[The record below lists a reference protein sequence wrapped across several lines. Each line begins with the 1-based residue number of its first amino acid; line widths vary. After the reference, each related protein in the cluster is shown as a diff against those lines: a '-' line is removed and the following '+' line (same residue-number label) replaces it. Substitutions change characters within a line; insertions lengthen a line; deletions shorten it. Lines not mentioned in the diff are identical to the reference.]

1 MPFDPLD
8 LSALRKR
15 RRDLVKGDLDAKLAA
30 EKRGQ
35 VSKLDGR
42 RLRAGK
48 SKTVQLNVR
57 VDERDKLF
65 IFALADEKE
74 MTIVDVMS
82 EAIQLLREKHGKA

>member
-1 MPFDPLD
+1 MSFDPLD

-82 EAIQLLREKHGKA
+82 EAIQLLRGKHGKT